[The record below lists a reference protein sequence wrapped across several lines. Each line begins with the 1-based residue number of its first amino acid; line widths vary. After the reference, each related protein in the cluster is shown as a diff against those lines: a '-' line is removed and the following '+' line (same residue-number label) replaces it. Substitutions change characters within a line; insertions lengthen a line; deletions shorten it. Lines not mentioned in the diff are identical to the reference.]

1 MDSLSEFAE
10 RVLHVLHQ
18 VGGVGTSTE
27 LQTRL
32 GLSQPTVSRALSAL
46 VKQGRL
52 LKVGAAR
59 SQQYLLPRHIEGVG
73 SQIGIVRI
81 DTQGRVSPFARMV
94 ALPGG
99 RFWVNEADGL
109 TQIHD
114 GLPWF
119 LDDMRPQGFMGQT
132 FVQNHPELSL
142 PADLRHWNDD
152 HALKAMVL
160 AGDDLPGNLIVGE
173 QALASY
179 LSGVRQTAVVQQPE
193 VDYPRLAMLAMQ
205 GAQPGSWAGGE
216 QPKFSALVNGQAM
229 LVKFSPS
236 GDAPGDER
244 SRDLLVCEH
253 LALQTLAAAGLPAA
267 ESQIVIAGGRVF
279 LQSKRFDRT
288 DKGRIG
294 MVSLLVYDA
303 QYVGEMDNWSATA
316 QRMAARQLMTS
327 QDAQQLQL
335 LEAYGLLIAN
345 TDRHYGNISFLLQD
359 DDWRL
364 SPTYDMLPML
374 YAPVKGEL
382 VERDF
387 ASRKLQ
393 PTSHTLAVWPQA
405 KQLAQQF
412 WQSVA
417 ADTRVSDAFKAL
429 AQANADVVAKL

>member
-193 VDYPRLAMLAMQ
+193 VEYPRLAMLAMQ
-205 GAQPGSWAGGE
+205 GAQPGSSAGGE

>member
-32 GLSQPTVSRALSAL
+32 GLSQPTLSRALSAL

-205 GAQPGSWAGGE
+205 GAQPGSSAGGE

>member
-1 MDSLSEFAE
+1 MDSLSEIAE

-73 SQIGIVRI
+73 SQIGMVRV

-173 QALASY
+173 QALARY
-179 LSGVRQTAVVQQPE
+179 FSGVRQTAVVQHPE
-193 VDYPRLAMLAMQ
+193 VDYPRLALLAMQ
-205 GAQPGSWAGGE
+205 GAQPGSSAGGE

-253 LALQTLAAAGLPAA
+253 IALQTLAAAGLPAA

-279 LQSKRFDRT
+279 LQSRRFDRT

-345 TDRHYGNISFLLQD
+345 TDRHYGNISFLLED

-387 ASRKLQ
+387 AARKMQ
-393 PTSHTLAVWPQA
+393 PSSQTLTVWPQA

-417 ADTRVSDAFKAL
+417 ADTRVSGAFKAL
-429 AQANADVVAKL
+429 ALENAEVVEKL

>member
-205 GAQPGSWAGGE
+205 GAQPGSSAGGE

-345 TDRHYGNISFLLQD
+345 TDRHYGNISFLLED

-393 PTSHTLAVWPQA
+393 PTSHTLAVWPHA

>member
-1 MDSLSEFAE
+1 MDSLSEIAE

-205 GAQPGSWAGGE
+205 GAQPGSSAGGE

-279 LQSKRFDRT
+279 LQLKRFDRT

>member
-73 SQIGIVRI
+73 SQIGMVRV
-81 DTQGRVSPFARMV
+81 DTQGSVSPFARMV

-205 GAQPGSWAGGE
+205 GAQPGSSAGGE

-236 GDAPGDER
+236 GNAPGDER

-253 LALQTLAAAGLPAA
+253 IALQTLAAAGLPAA
-267 ESQIVIAGGRVF
+267 DSQIVIAGGRVF
-279 LQSKRFDRT
+279 LQSRRFDRT

-345 TDRHYGNISFLLQD
+345 TDRHYGNISFLLED

-387 ASRKLQ
+387 AARKLQ
-393 PTSHTLAVWPQA
+393 PTSQTLTVWPQA

-417 ADTRVSDAFKAL
+417 ADTRVSDAFKVL

>member
-1 MDSLSEFAE
+1 MDSLSEIAE

-109 TQIHD
+109 TQLHD

-193 VDYPRLAMLAMQ
+193 VDYPQLAMLAMQ

-412 WQSVA
+412 WHSVA
-417 ADTRVSDAFKAL
+417 ADARVSDAFKAL

>member
-205 GAQPGSWAGGE
+205 GAQPGSSAGGE

-412 WQSVA
+412 WHSVA
-417 ADTRVSDAFKAL
+417 ADKRVSDAFKAL

>member
-1 MDSLSEFAE
+1 MDSLSDSAE
-10 RVLHVLHQ
+10 RVLQVLHQ

-32 GLSQPTVSRALSAL
+32 GLSQPTVSRALAAL
-46 VKQGRL
+46 IKQGRL

-73 SQIGIVRI
+73 SQIGIVRV
-81 DTQGRVSPFARMV
+81 DTQGRVSPFANMV
-94 ALPGG
+94 ALSGG

-142 PADLRHWNDD
+142 PVDLRHWNDD

-173 QALASY
+173 QALARY
-179 LSGVRQTAVVQQPE
+179 LSGVRQTAFVQDPE
-193 VDYPRLAMLAMQ
+193 VDYPKLAMLAMQ
-205 GAQPGSWAGGE
+205 GAQPGSSAGGE
-216 QPKFSALVNGQAM
+216 QPKFSALINGQAM

-236 GDAPGDER
+236 GDAPGDQR

-253 LALQTLAAAGLPAA
+253 LALRTLAAAGLPAA

-288 DKGRIG
+288 EKGRIG
-294 MVSLLVYDA
+294 MVSLLAYDA

-316 QRMAARQLMTS
+316 QRMSARQLMTS

-345 TDRHYGNISFLLQD
+345 TDRHYGNISFLLED

-364 SPTYDMLPML
+364 SPTYDMLPMF

-417 ADTRVSDAFKAL
+417 ADARVSDAFKAL

>member
-1 MDSLSEFAE
+1 MDSLSEIAE

-109 TQIHD
+109 TQLHD

-205 GAQPGSWAGGE
+205 GAQPGSSAGGE

-359 DDWRL
+359 GDWRL

>member
-205 GAQPGSWAGGE
+205 GAQPGSSAGGE

-253 LALQTLAAAGLPAA
+253 IALQTLAAAGLPAA

>member
-1 MDSLSEFAE
+1 MDSLSEIAE

-73 SQIGIVRI
+73 SQIGMVRV
-81 DTQGRVSPFARMV
+81 DTQGRVSPFAHMV

-109 TQIHD
+109 TQLHD

-173 QALASY
+173 QALARY
-179 LSGVRQTAVVQQPE
+179 LSGVRQTAVVQHPE
-193 VDYPRLAMLAMQ
+193 VDYPRLALLAMQ
-205 GAQPGSWAGGE
+205 GAQPGSSAGGE

-253 LALQTLAAAGLPAA
+253 IALQTLAAAGLPAA
-267 ESQIVIAGGRVF
+267 DSQIVIAGGRVF
-279 LQSKRFDRT
+279 LQSRRFDRT

-345 TDRHYGNISFLLQD
+345 TDRHYGNISFLLED

-387 ASRKLQ
+387 AARKLQ
-393 PTSHTLAVWPQA
+393 PTSQTLTVWPQA

-417 ADTRVSDAFKAL
+417 ADTRVSDAFKVL

>member
-1 MDSLSEFAE
+1 MDSLSEIAE

-109 TQIHD
+109 TQLHD

-279 LQSKRFDRT
+279 LQLKRFDRT

>member
-1 MDSLSEFAE
+1 MDSLSDSAE
-10 RVLHVLHQ
+10 RVLQVLHQ

-32 GLSQPTVSRALSAL
+32 GLSQPTVSRALAAL
-46 VKQGRL
+46 IKQGRL

-73 SQIGIVRI
+73 SQIGMVRV
-81 DTQGRVSPFARMV
+81 DSQGRVSPFANMV
-94 ALPGG
+94 ALSGG

-142 PADLRHWNDD
+142 PVDLRHWNDD
-152 HALKAMVL
+152 HALQAMVL

-173 QALASY
+173 QALARY
-179 LSGVRQTAVVQQPE
+179 LSGVRQIAVVQQPE
-193 VDYPRLAMLAMQ
+193 VDYPKLAMLAMQ
-205 GAQPGSWAGGE
+205 GAQPGSSAGGE
-216 QPKFSALVNGQAM
+216 QPKFSALINGQAM

-236 GDAPGDER
+236 GDAPGDQR

-253 LALQTLAAAGLPAA
+253 LALRTLAAAGLPAA

-279 LQSKRFDRT
+279 LQSRRFDRT
-288 DKGRIG
+288 EKGRIG
-294 MVSLLVYDA
+294 MVSLLAYDA

-316 QRMAARQLMTS
+316 QRMSARQLMTS

-345 TDRHYGNISFLLQD
+345 TDRHYGNISFLLED

-364 SPTYDMLPML
+364 SPTYDMLPMF

-382 VERDF
+382 VDRDF

-417 ADTRVSDAFKAL
+417 ADARVSDAFKAL

>member
-1 MDSLSEFAE
+1 MSRLSELTE
-10 RVLHVLHQ
+10 RVLQVLHQ

-46 VKQGRL
+46 VQRGQL

-73 SQIGIVRI
+73 SQIGMVRV

-132 FVQNHPELSL
+132 FVQKHPELSL

-173 QALASY
+173 QALAGY

-193 VDYPRLAMLAMQ
+193 VDYPRLALLAMQ
-205 GAQPGSWAGGE
+205 GAQPGSSAGGE

-345 TDRHYGNISFLLQD
+345 TDRHYGNISFLLEG

-364 SPTYDMLPML
+364 SPTYDMLPMF

-387 ASRKLQ
+387 AARKLQ
-393 PTSHTLAVWPQA
+393 PSSQTLTVWPQA
-405 KQLAQQF
+405 KQLALQF

-417 ADTRVSDAFKAL
+417 ADARVSDAFKAL
-429 AQANADVVAKL
+429 ALANAEVVEKL

>member
-1 MDSLSEFAE
+1 MDSLSDSAE
-10 RVLHVLHQ
+10 RVLQVLHQ

-32 GLSQPTVSRALSAL
+32 GLSQPTVSRALAAL
-46 VKQGRL
+46 IKQGRL

-73 SQIGIVRI
+73 SQIGIVRV
-81 DTQGRVSPFARMV
+81 DTQGRVSPFANMV
-94 ALPGG
+94 ALSGG

-142 PADLRHWNDD
+142 PVDLRHWNDD

-173 QALASY
+173 QALARY
-179 LSGVRQTAVVQQPE
+179 LSGVRQIAVVQDPE
-193 VDYPRLAMLAMQ
+193 VDYPKLAMLAMQ
-205 GAQPGSWAGGE
+205 GAQPGSSVGGE

-236 GDAPGDER
+236 GDAPGDQR

-253 LALQTLAAAGLPAA
+253 LALRTLAAAGLPAA

-288 DKGRIG
+288 EKGRIG
-294 MVSLLVYDA
+294 MVSLLAYDA

-316 QRMAARQLMTS
+316 HRMAARQLMTS

-364 SPTYDMLPML
+364 SPTYDMLPMF

-382 VERDF
+382 VDRDF

-405 KQLAQQF
+405 KQLAQEF

-417 ADTRVSDAFKAL
+417 ADARVSDAFKAL

>member
-1 MDSLSEFAE
+1 MDSLSDSAE
-10 RVLHVLHQ
+10 RVLQVLHQ

-32 GLSQPTVSRALSAL
+32 GLSQPTVSRALAAL
-46 VKQGRL
+46 IKQGRL

-73 SQIGIVRI
+73 SQIGIVRV
-81 DTQGRVSPFARMV
+81 DTQGRVSPFANMV
-94 ALPGG
+94 ALSGG

-142 PADLRHWNDD
+142 PVDLRHWNDD

-173 QALASY
+173 QALARY
-179 LSGVRQTAVVQQPE
+179 LSGVRQTAVVQDPE
-193 VDYPRLAMLAMQ
+193 VDYPKLAMLAMQ
-205 GAQPGSWAGGE
+205 GAQPGSSAGGE
-216 QPKFSALVNGQAM
+216 QPKFSALINGQAV

-236 GDAPGDER
+236 GDAPGDQR

-253 LALQTLAAAGLPAA
+253 LALRTLAAAGLPAA

-279 LQSKRFDRT
+279 LQSRRFDRT
-288 DKGRIG
+288 EKGRIG

-316 QRMAARQLMTS
+316 QRMSARQLMTS
-327 QDAQQLQL
+327 QDAQHLQL
-335 LEAYGLLIAN
+335 LEAYGILIAN
-345 TDRHYGNISFLLQD
+345 TDRHYGNISFLLED

-364 SPTYDMLPML
+364 SPTYDMLPMF

-417 ADTRVSDAFKAL
+417 ADARVSDVFKAL

>member
-1 MDSLSEFAE
+1 MDSLSDSAE
-10 RVLHVLHQ
+10 RVLQVLHQ

-32 GLSQPTVSRALSAL
+32 GLSQPTVSRALAAL
-46 VKQGRL
+46 IKQGRL

-73 SQIGIVRI
+73 SQIGIVRV
-81 DTQGRVSPFARMV
+81 DTQGRVSPFANMV
-94 ALPGG
+94 ALSGG

-142 PADLRHWNDD
+142 PVDLRHWNDD

-173 QALASY
+173 QALARY
-179 LSGVRQTAVVQQPE
+179 LSGVRQTAVVQDPE
-193 VDYPRLAMLAMQ
+193 VDYPKLAMLAMQ
-205 GAQPGSWAGGE
+205 GAQPGSSAGGE
-216 QPKFSALVNGQAM
+216 QPKFSALINGQAM

-236 GDAPGDER
+236 GDAPGDQR

-253 LALQTLAAAGLPAA
+253 LALRTLAAAGLPAA

-279 LQSKRFDRT
+279 LQSRRFDRT
-288 DKGRIG
+288 EKGRIG
-294 MVSLLVYDA
+294 MVSLLAYDA

-316 QRMAARQLMTS
+316 QRMSARQLMTS

-345 TDRHYGNISFLLQD
+345 TDRHYGNISFLLED

-364 SPTYDMLPML
+364 SPTYDMLPMF

-417 ADTRVSDAFKAL
+417 ADARVSDAFKAL

>member
-1 MDSLSEFAE
+1 MDSLSDSAE
-10 RVLHVLHQ
+10 RVLQVLHQ

-32 GLSQPTVSRALSAL
+32 GLSQPTVSRALAAL
-46 VKQGRL
+46 IKQGRL

-73 SQIGIVRI
+73 SQIGIVRV
-81 DTQGRVSPFARMV
+81 DTQGRVSPFANMV
-94 ALPGG
+94 ALSGG

-142 PADLRHWNDD
+142 PVDLRHWNDD

-173 QALASY
+173 QALARY
-179 LSGVRQTAVVQQPE
+179 LSGVRQIAVVQDPE
-193 VDYPRLAMLAMQ
+193 VDYPKLAMLAMQ
-205 GAQPGSWAGGE
+205 GAQPGSFAGGE
-216 QPKFSALVNGQAM
+216 QPKFSALINGQAM

-236 GDAPGDER
+236 GDAPGDQR

-253 LALQTLAAAGLPAA
+253 LALRTLAAAGLPAA

-288 DKGRIG
+288 EKGRIG
-294 MVSLLVYDA
+294 MVSLLAYDA

-316 QRMAARQLMTS
+316 QRMSARQLMTS

-345 TDRHYGNISFLLQD
+345 TDRHYGNISFLLED

-364 SPTYDMLPML
+364 SPTYDMLPMF

-417 ADTRVSDAFKAL
+417 ADARVSDAFKAL

>member
-1 MDSLSEFAE
+1 MDSLSEIAE
-10 RVLHVLHQ
+10 RVLHVLQQ
-18 VGGVGTSTE
+18 VGGLGTSTE

-73 SQIGIVRI
+73 SQIGMVRV

-173 QALASY
+173 QALARY
-179 LSGVRQTAVVQQPE
+179 LSGVRQTAVVQHPE

-205 GAQPGSWAGGE
+205 GAQPGSSAGGE

-253 LALQTLAAAGLPAA
+253 IALQTLAAAGLPAA
-267 ESQIVIAGGRVF
+267 DSQIVIAGGRVF
-279 LQSKRFDRT
+279 LQSRRFDRT

-345 TDRHYGNISFLLQD
+345 TDRHYGNISFLLED

-387 ASRKLQ
+387 AARQLQ
-393 PTSHTLAVWPQA
+393 PTSQTLAVWPQA

-417 ADTRVSDAFKAL
+417 ADMRVSGAFKVL

>member
-1 MDSLSEFAE
+1 MDSLSDSAE
-10 RVLHVLHQ
+10 RVLQVLHQ

-32 GLSQPTVSRALSAL
+32 GLSQPTVSRALAAL
-46 VKQGRL
+46 IKQGRL

-73 SQIGIVRI
+73 SQIGIVRV
-81 DTQGRVSPFARMV
+81 DTQGRVSPFANMV
-94 ALPGG
+94 ALSGG

-142 PADLRHWNDD
+142 PVDLRHWNDD

-173 QALASY
+173 QALARY
-179 LSGVRQTAVVQQPE
+179 LSGVRQTAVVQDPE
-193 VDYPRLAMLAMQ
+193 VDYPKLAMLAMQ
-205 GAQPGSWAGGE
+205 GAQPGSSAGGE
-216 QPKFSALVNGQAM
+216 QPKFSALINGQAM

-236 GDAPGDER
+236 GDAPGDQR

-253 LALQTLAAAGLPAA
+253 LALRTLAAAGLPAA

-279 LQSKRFDRT
+279 LQSRRFDRT
-288 DKGRIG
+288 EKGRIG

-316 QRMAARQLMTS
+316 QRMSARQLMTS

-345 TDRHYGNISFLLQD
+345 TDRHYGNISFLLED

-364 SPTYDMLPML
+364 SPTYDMLPMF

-417 ADTRVSDAFKAL
+417 ADARVSDAFKAL

>member
-205 GAQPGSWAGGE
+205 GAQPGSSAGGE

-364 SPTYDMLPML
+364 SPTYDMLPMF

-412 WQSVA
+412 WHSVA
-417 ADTRVSDAFKAL
+417 ADARVSDAFKAL

>member
-1 MDSLSEFAE
+1 MDSLSTLTE
-10 RVLHVLHQ
+10 RVLQVLRQ
-18 VGGVGTSTE
+18 AGGICTSPE
-27 LQTRL
+27 LQSRL
-32 GLSQPTVSRALSAL
+32 GLSQPTVSRALSTL
-46 VKQGRL
+46 VKQGKV

-73 SQIGIVRI
+73 SQIGMVRV

-173 QALASY
+173 QSLARY

-193 VDYPRLAMLAMQ
+193 VDYPRLALLAMQ
-205 GAQPGSWAGGE
+205 GAQPGSSAGGE
-216 QPKFSALVNGQAM
+216 QPKFSALLNGQAV

-279 LQSKRFDRT
+279 LQCKRFDRT

-345 TDRHYGNISFLLQD
+345 TDRHYGNISFLLDD

-364 SPTYDMLPML
+364 SPTYDMLPMF

-382 VERDF
+382 IERDF
-387 ASRKLQ
+387 AARRLQ
-393 PTSHTLAVWPQA
+393 PTSQTLTVWPQA
-405 KQLAQQF
+405 KQLALQF
-412 WQSVA
+412 WHSVA
-417 ADTRVSDAFKAL
+417 ADARVSDAFKAL
-429 AQANADVVAKL
+429 ALANAEVVEKL

>member
-1 MDSLSEFAE
+1 MDSLSEIAE

-109 TQIHD
+109 TQLHD

-119 LDDMRPQGFMGQT
+119 LDDMRPEGFMGQT

-179 LSGVRQTAVVQQPE
+179 LSGVRQTAIVQQPE
-193 VDYPRLAMLAMQ
+193 VDYPRLALLAMQ
-205 GAQPGSWAGGE
+205 GAQPGSSAGGE

-267 ESQIVIAGGRVF
+267 QSQIVIAGGRVF

-412 WQSVA
+412 WHSVA

>member
-73 SQIGIVRI
+73 SQIGMVRI

-205 GAQPGSWAGGE
+205 GAQPVSSAGGE

-412 WQSVA
+412 WHSVA
-417 ADTRVSDAFKAL
+417 ADARVSDAFKAL

>member
-1 MDSLSEFAE
+1 MDSLSEIAE

-109 TQIHD
+109 TQLHD

-205 GAQPGSWAGGE
+205 GAQPGSSAGGE

-364 SPTYDMLPML
+364 SPTYDMLPMF

>member
-1 MDSLSEFAE
+1 MDSLSEIAE

-109 TQIHD
+109 TQLHD

-205 GAQPGSWAGGE
+205 GAQPGSSAGGE

-253 LALQTLAAAGLPAA
+253 IALQTLAAAGLPAA

-412 WQSVA
+412 WHSVA
-417 ADTRVSDAFKAL
+417 ADARVSDAFKAL

>member
-73 SQIGIVRI
+73 SQIGMVRV

-109 TQIHD
+109 TQLHD

-205 GAQPGSWAGGE
+205 GAQPGSSAGGE

-279 LQSKRFDRT
+279 LQSRRFDRT

-345 TDRHYGNISFLLQD
+345 TDRHYGNISFLLED

-387 ASRKLQ
+387 AARKLQ
-393 PTSHTLAVWPQA
+393 PTSQTLTVWPQA

-417 ADTRVSDAFKAL
+417 ADTRVSDAFKVL

>member
-1 MDSLSEFAE
+1 MSRLSELTE
-10 RVLHVLHQ
+10 RVLQVLHQ

-46 VKQGRL
+46 VQRGQL

-73 SQIGIVRI
+73 SQIGMVRV

-173 QALASY
+173 QALARY

-205 GAQPGSWAGGE
+205 GAQPGSSAGGE

-236 GDAPGDER
+236 GNAPGDER

-345 TDRHYGNISFLLQD
+345 TDRHYGNISFLLEG

-364 SPTYDMLPML
+364 SPTYDMLPMF

-387 ASRKLQ
+387 AARKLQ
-393 PTSHTLAVWPQA
+393 PSSQTLTVWPQA
-405 KQLAQQF
+405 KQLALQF

-417 ADTRVSDAFKAL
+417 ADARVSDAFKAL
-429 AQANADVVAKL
+429 ALANAEVVEKL

>member
-1 MDSLSEFAE
+1 MLTE
-10 RVLHVLHQ
+10 RVLQVLHQ

-32 GLSQPTVSRALSAL
+32 GLSQPTVSRALTAL
-46 VKQGRL
+46 IKQGRL

-73 SQIGIVRI
+73 SQIGIVRV

-132 FVQNHPELSL
+132 FVQKHPELSL

-173 QALASY
+173 QALAGY
-179 LSGVRQTAVVQQPE
+179 LSGARQTAVVQQPE

-205 GAQPGSWAGGE
+205 GAQPGSSAGGE

-316 QRMAARQLMTS
+316 HRMAARQLMTS

-345 TDRHYGNISFLLQD
+345 TDRHYGNISFLLED

-364 SPTYDMLPML
+364 SPTYDMLPMF

-387 ASRKLQ
+387 AARKLQ
-393 PTSHTLAVWPQA
+393 PSTQTLTVWPLA

-417 ADTRVSDAFKAL
+417 ADARVSDAFKAL
-429 AQANADVVAKL
+429 ALANAEAVEKL

>member
-205 GAQPGSWAGGE
+205 GAQPGSSAGGE

-417 ADTRVSDAFKAL
+417 ADARVSDAFKAL

>member
-81 DTQGRVSPFARMV
+81 DTQGRVSPFANMV
-94 ALPGG
+94 ALSGG

-205 GAQPGSWAGGE
+205 GAQPGSSAGGE

-345 TDRHYGNISFLLQD
+345 TDRHYGNISFLLED

>member
-1 MDSLSEFAE
+1 MDSLSEIAE

-32 GLSQPTVSRALSAL
+32 GLSQPTLSRALSAL

-205 GAQPGSWAGGE
+205 GAQPGSSAGGE

>member
-1 MDSLSEFAE
+1 MDSLSDSAE
-10 RVLHVLHQ
+10 RVLQVLHQ

-32 GLSQPTVSRALSAL
+32 GLSQPTVSRALAAL
-46 VKQGRL
+46 IKQGRL

-73 SQIGIVRI
+73 SQIGMVRV
-81 DTQGRVSPFARMV
+81 DSQGRVSPFANMV
-94 ALPGG
+94 ALSGG

-142 PADLRHWNDD
+142 PVDLRHWNDD

-173 QALASY
+173 QALARY
-179 LSGVRQTAVVQQPE
+179 LSGVRQIAVVQQPE
-193 VDYPRLAMLAMQ
+193 VDYPKLAMLAMQ
-205 GAQPGSWAGGE
+205 GAQPGSSAGGE
-216 QPKFSALVNGQAM
+216 QPKFSALINGQAM

-236 GDAPGDER
+236 GDAPGDQR

-253 LALQTLAAAGLPAA
+253 LALRTLAAAGLPAA

-279 LQSKRFDRT
+279 LQSRRFDRT
-288 DKGRIG
+288 EKGRIG
-294 MVSLLVYDA
+294 MVSLLAYDA

-316 QRMAARQLMTS
+316 QRMSARQLMTS

-345 TDRHYGNISFLLQD
+345 TDRHYGNISFLLED

-364 SPTYDMLPML
+364 SPTYDMLPMF

-382 VERDF
+382 VDRDF

-405 KQLAQQF
+405 KHLAQQF

-417 ADTRVSDAFKAL
+417 ADARVSDAFKAL

>member
-1 MDSLSEFAE
+1 MDSLSEIAE

-109 TQIHD
+109 TQLHA

-193 VDYPRLAMLAMQ
+193 LDYPRLAMLAMQ
-205 GAQPGSWAGGE
+205 GAQPGSSAGGE

-412 WQSVA
+412 WHSVA

>member
-1 MDSLSEFAE
+1 MDSLSEIAE

-109 TQIHD
+109 TQLHD

-205 GAQPGSWAGGE
+205 GAQPGSSAGGE

-253 LALQTLAAAGLPAA
+253 IALQTLAAAGLPAA

-364 SPTYDMLPML
+364 SPTYDMLPMF

>member
-1 MDSLSEFAE
+1 MDSLYEFAE

-73 SQIGIVRI
+73 SQIGMVRV

-99 RFWVNEADGL
+99 RFWVKEADGL

-160 AGDDLPGNLIVGE
+160 AGDDLPGHLIVGE
-173 QALASY
+173 QALAGY

-193 VDYPRLAMLAMQ
+193 VDYPRLALLAMQ
-205 GAQPGSWAGGE
+205 GAQPGSSAGGE

-236 GDAPGDER
+236 GNAPGDER

-253 LALQTLAAAGLPAA
+253 IALQTLAAAGLPAA

-279 LQSKRFDRT
+279 LQSRRFDRT

-345 TDRHYGNISFLLQD
+345 TDRHYGNISFLLED

-387 ASRKLQ
+387 AARKLQ
-393 PTSHTLAVWPQA
+393 PSSQTLVVWPQA

-417 ADTRVSDAFKAL
+417 ADMRVSDAFKVL
-429 AQANADVVAKL
+429 AQANAEVVEKL

>member
-1 MDSLSEFAE
+1 MDSLSEIAE

-109 TQIHD
+109 TQLHD

-253 LALQTLAAAGLPAA
+253 IALQTLAAAGLPAA

-412 WQSVA
+412 WHSVA
-417 ADTRVSDAFKAL
+417 ADARVSDAFKAL

>member
-1 MDSLSEFAE
+1 MDGLSVLTE
-10 RVLHVLHQ
+10 RVLQVLHQ

-32 GLSQPTVSRALSAL
+32 GLSQPTVSRALTAL
-46 VKQGRL
+46 IKQGRL

-73 SQIGIVRI
+73 SQIGIVRV

-132 FVQNHPELSL
+132 FVQKHPELSL

-173 QALASY
+173 QALAGY
-179 LSGVRQTAVVQQPE
+179 LSGARQTAVVQQPE

-205 GAQPGSWAGGE
+205 GAQPGSSAGGE

-345 TDRHYGNISFLLQD
+345 TDRHYGNISFLLED

-364 SPTYDMLPML
+364 SPTYDMLPMF

-387 ASRKLQ
+387 AARKLQ
-393 PTSHTLAVWPQA
+393 PSSQTLTVWPLA

-417 ADTRVSDAFKAL
+417 ADARVSDAFKAL
-429 AQANADVVAKL
+429 ALANAEAVEKL

>member
-1 MDSLSEFAE
+1 MDSLSDSAE
-10 RVLHVLHQ
+10 RVLQVLHQ

-32 GLSQPTVSRALSAL
+32 GLSQPTVSRALAAL
-46 VKQGRL
+46 IKQGRL

-73 SQIGIVRI
+73 SQIGIVRV
-81 DTQGRVSPFARMV
+81 DTQGRVSPFANMV
-94 ALPGG
+94 ALSGG

-109 TQIHD
+109 TQLHD

-132 FVQNHPELSL
+132 FVQNHSELSL
-142 PADLRHWNDD
+142 PVDLRHWNDD

-173 QALASY
+173 QALARY
-179 LSGVRQTAVVQQPE
+179 LSGVRQIAVVQHPE
-193 VDYPRLAMLAMQ
+193 VDYPKLAMLAMQ
-205 GAQPGSWAGGE
+205 GAQPGSSAGGE
-216 QPKFSALVNGQAM
+216 QPKFSALINGQAM

-236 GDAPGDER
+236 GDAPGDQR

-253 LALQTLAAAGLPAA
+253 LALRTLAAAGLPAA

-288 DKGRIG
+288 EKGRIG

-316 QRMAARQLMTS
+316 QRMSARQLMTS

-345 TDRHYGNISFLLQD
+345 TDRHYGNISFLLED

-364 SPTYDMLPML
+364 SPTYDMLPMF

-382 VERDF
+382 VDRDF

-417 ADTRVSDAFKAL
+417 ADARVSDAFKAL